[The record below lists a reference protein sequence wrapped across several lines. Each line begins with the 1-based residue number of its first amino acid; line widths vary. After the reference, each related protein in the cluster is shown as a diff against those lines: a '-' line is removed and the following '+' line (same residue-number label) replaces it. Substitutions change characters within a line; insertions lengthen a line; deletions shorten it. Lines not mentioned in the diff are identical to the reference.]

1 MTSSK
6 LFMRFITY
14 KFIPINKNVIHFIS
28 FALTTLALLL
38 TSGDHSWMV
47 ETGNHV
53 DTWTDIGEF
62 MLAQQGPQ
70 GKRRS
75 IKCNSTIQC
84 NHATSFVYNLITIA
98 HFAKKKKTP
107 VCRYIF
113 FILVLE
119 LIFLS
124 FYIVP
129 LSSPH
134 RVKDL
139 HTYKRE

>member
-84 NHATSFVYNLITIA
+84 NYATSFVYNLITIA
-98 HFAKKKKTP
+98 HFAKKKKHP
-107 VCRYIF
+107 SVVIF
-113 FILVLE
+113 FLFWSLNSS
-119 LIFLS
+119 S
-124 FYIVP
+124 FFFI
-129 LSSPH
+129 SFHFPH
-134 RVKDL
+134 L
-139 HTYKRE
+139 TE

>member
-1 MTSSK
+1 
-6 LFMRFITY
+6 MRFITY

-53 DTWTDIGEF
+53 DTWTDKGEF

-98 HFAKKKKTP
+98 HFAKKKKNT
-107 VCRYIF
+107 RLSLYF
-113 FILVLE
+113 FY
-119 LIFLS
+119 FG
-124 FYIVP
+124 P
-129 LSSPH
+129 
-134 RVKDL
+134 
-139 HTYKRE
+139 